1 MHSRCLDSTS
11 NPLLASFAS
20 LIALLLWVNLSAQV
34 ILIATA
40 YIYTLVREGEDRVRE
55 RFGAAVQA
63 ALDGQLRHWA
73 AQGPWPCLALILLLD
88 QFSRNLHRGSAQ
100 AYAADPLALDLCLT
114 AIDAGW
120 EDHYPPER
128 LAFVYM
134 PLMHAESRAMQ
145 DLSVAKF
152 TELGREQNLSFARD
166 HREVIRL
173 YGRYPSRNAALG
185 RASTPAERDC
195 LSQPDAGW

>member
-1 MHSRCLDSTS
+1 MLATEAIGWRDDPDT
-11 NPLLASFAS
+11 LLAA
-20 LIALLLWVNLSAQV
+20 
-34 ILIATA
+34 
-40 YIYTLVREGEDRVRE
+40 
-55 RFGAAVQA
+55 
-63 ALDGQLRHWA
+63 
-73 AQGPWPCLALILLLD
+73 ILLLD

-145 DLSVAKF
+145 DLSVANSPSWGGSRIF
-152 TELGREQNLSFARD
+152 
-166 HREVIRL
+166 
-173 YGRYPSRNAALG
+173 PSRATIA
-185 RASTPAERDC
+185 R
-195 LSQPDAGW
+195 

>member
-1 MHSRCLDSTS
+1 MTADLGMDERRVHAETQDILDFWFGL
-11 NPLLASFAS
+11 PPEKHFAKDD
-20 LIALLLWVNLSAQV
+20 AL
-34 ILIATA
+34 
-40 YIYTLVREGEDRVRE
+40 DRVIAE
-55 RFGAAVQA
+55 RFGTLRDQVLATEAIGWRDDPYTLLAAV
-63 ALDGQLRHWA
+63 
-73 AQGPWPCLALILLLD
+73 LLLD

-120 EDHYPPER
+120 EEHYPPER

-152 TELGREQNLSFARD
+152 AELGREENLSFARD
-166 HREVIRL
+166 HRAVIRL

-185 RASTPAERDC
+185 RASTEAERDY